1 LCFMGRTQLSEDSP
15 EVNSENL
22 LVLLVPLIFVFGV
35 SLFFSLL
42 DQMNLLFRGMRYLV
56 VGVFAVI
63 ICLPME
69 FTFFAQNIA
78 GGVSTLL
85 PARHPAGVRLDEGK

>member
-1 LCFMGRTQLSEDSP
+1 MDRTQLSEDSP

-69 FTFFAQNIA
+69 FTFFCPKHCRWRIHLITRPPSSRCQA
-78 GGVSTLL
+78 G
-85 PARHPAGVRLDEGK
+85 